1 MKPAVLNLDVMAH
14 AACAE
19 QSGANLR
26 QCYASQPALEVK
38 VEVND
43 GMLRPD
49 RAAAVR
55 VLDNRLR
62 QAVSLDAEPMMD
74 LSPATMPRH

>member
-1 MKPAVLNLDVMAH
+1 MKPAVLNLDVMAQ